1 MRVGVRAGMSGN
13 LIVTR
18 GGRPPILRPTMVLA
32 FWNWLDRYLFGEFSE
47 GTTPGALALRLLRYP
62 YAILRDLSRGQI
74 NLYAMWLVY
83 ATLLSLVPLIA
94 FAFAVLKAFGAHR
107 ELRPVILEFFRPVG
121 SHALELTQRVMD
133 FADSVSTGVVGS
145 LGLALLLWTLL
156 GTIKKVED
164 GFNFLWRVEHA
175 RSFARRVTEY
185 VALLIVGPI
194 VVVSFIGLSHKAL
207 ESATAGFGRYM
218 PFWDRLTT
226 LTLEISPYVMVTA
239 IFTAVYMFVPNTKV
253 KWKPALVGGLTAG
266 VLWAGVGKVFT
277 ALVVYSSRLTIVYAG
292 FAIIVTAL
300 IWTYFGWLIL
310 LIGAQL
316 SFYVQHRNYL
326 RLGLT
331 ELRLSAV
338 QREQLTLKVMYLIA
352 KSYQDGKERWTVDAL
367 AHQLGM
373 PGIAISRIVHSLE
386 AAKMLTLSD
395 DEHLLPARDLGK
407 ITVQEIIDIAR
418 NEKAG
423 QVAPRQLKL
432 PAIDAISA
440 KMDEAWRKSAGDM
453 TLRDLVEDA

>member
-1 MRVGVRAGMSGN
+1 MYV
-13 LIVTR
+13 
-18 GGRPPILRPTMVLA
+18 A
-32 FWNWLDRYLFGEFSE
+32 FWNWLDRWLFGEISE
-47 GTTPGALALRLLRYP
+47 GTNPGAITLRLLRYP

-74 NLYAMWLVY
+74 NLYAMGLVY
-83 ATLLSLVPLIA
+83 ATLLSLIPLIA

-107 ELRPVILEFFRPVG
+107 DLEPIIYEFFRPVG
-121 SHALELTQRVMD
+121 GGAGDLTHRVME
-133 FADSVSTGVVGS
+133 FADSVSTGLVGS

-226 LTLEISPYVMVTA
+226 MTLEISPYVMVTA

-266 VLWAGVGKVFT
+266 VLWAAVGKVFT

-352 KSYQDGKERWTVDAL
+352 RAYHEGKMRWSVDGLSHE
-367 AHQLGM
+367 LGM
-373 PGIAISRIVHSLE
+373 PGIAISRIVNALE
-386 AAKMLTLSD
+386 ASKLVTLTD

-407 ITVQEIIDIAR
+407 ISLQEILDIAR

-423 QVAPRQLKL
+423 QVTPRVLKL
-432 PAIDAISA
+432 PAVDAFSA
-440 KMDEAWRKSAGDM
+440 KVDEAWRKSCGET
-453 TLRDLVEDA
+453 TLRDLVEE

>member
-1 MRVGVRAGMSGN
+1 MYV
-13 LIVTR
+13 
-18 GGRPPILRPTMVLA
+18 A
-32 FWNWLDRYLFGEFSE
+32 FWNWLDRWLFGEHSE
-47 GTTPGALALRLLRYP
+47 GSNPGAIALRLLRFP

-74 NLYAMWLVY
+74 NLYAMGLVY
-83 ATLLSLVPLIA
+83 ATLLSMVPLIA

-107 ELRPVILEFFRPVG
+107 DLEPIILEFFKPVG
-121 SHALELTQRVMD
+121 ASAGELTHRVMV
-133 FADSVSTGVVGS
+133 FADNVSTGVVGS

-194 VVVSFIGLSHKAL
+194 VVVSFIGLSHNAL
-207 ESATAGFGRYM
+207 ETATAGFGRYM
-218 PFWDRLTT
+218 PFWDRLTGW
-226 LTLEISPYVMVTA
+226 TLEVSPYVMVTA

-266 VLWAGVGKVFT
+266 VLWAAVGKVFT
-277 ALVVYSSRLTIVYAG
+277 ALVVFSTRLTIVYAG
-292 FAIIVTAL
+292 FAIIVAAL
-300 IWTYFGWLIL
+300 LWTYFGWLIL

-352 KSYQDGKERWTVDAL
+352 RAYHEGKTRWSVDGL
-367 AHQLGM
+367 AHELGM
-373 PGIAISRIVHSLE
+373 PGIAISRIVNSLE
-386 AAKMLTLSD
+386 AAKLVTLTD

-407 ITVQEIIDIAR
+407 ISLQEILDIAR

-423 QVAPRQLKL
+423 QVAPRLLKL
-432 PAIDAISA
+432 PAVDAFSA
-440 KMDEAWRKSAGDM
+440 KVDEAWRKSCGET
-453 TLRDLVEDA
+453 TLRDLIEE

>member
-1 MRVGVRAGMSGN
+1 MYV
-13 LIVTR
+13 
-18 GGRPPILRPTMVLA
+18 A
-32 FWNWLDRYLFGEFSE
+32 FWNWLDSYLFGEYSE
-47 GTTPGALALRLLRYP
+47 GATPGAVALRLLRYP

-74 NLYAMWLVY
+74 NLYAMGLVY

-107 ELRPVILEFFRPVG
+107 DLQPIIYEFFKPVG
-121 SHALELTQRVMD
+121 ASAGELTQRVMD
-133 FADSVSTGVVGS
+133 FADRVSTGVVGS

-175 RSFARRVTEY
+175 RSFARRITEY

-194 VVVSFIGLSHKAL
+194 VIVSFIAL
-207 ESATAGFGRYM
+207 AHNALDTATAGIGRYM

-226 LTLEISPYVMVTA
+226 FALLVSPYVMVTA
-239 IFTAVYMFVPNTKV
+239 IFTAVYMFVPNTRV
-253 KWKPALVGGLTAG
+253 KWLPAMVGGVSAG
-266 VLWAGVGKVFT
+266 VLWAAVGKVFT
-277 ALVVYSSRLTIVYAG
+277 ALVVYSTRLTIVYAG
-292 FAIIVTAL
+292 FALIVAAL
-300 IWTYFGWLIL
+300 LWTYFGWLIL

-316 SFYVQHRNYL
+316 SFYVQNRNYL

-352 KSYQDGKERWTVDAL
+352 RAYHDGKRRWSVDGL
-367 AHQLGM
+367 AHELGM
-373 PGIAISRIVHSLE
+373 PGIAVSRIVNSLE
-386 AAKMLTLSD
+386 GAKLVTLTD
-395 DEHLLPARDLGK
+395 DEHLFPARDLGQ
-407 ITVQEIIDIAR
+407 ISLQEILDIAR

-432 PAIDAISA
+432 PSVDAFAA
-440 KMDEAWRKSAGDM
+440 KVDEAWRKSCGDM
-453 TLRDLVEDA
+453 TLRDLIEE

>member
-1 MRVGVRAGMSGN
+1 M
-13 LIVTR
+13 I
-18 GGRPPILRPTMVLA
+18 LA
-32 FWNWLDRYLFGEFSE
+32 FWNWLDRYLFGEYSE
-47 GTTPGALALRLLRYP
+47 GTTPGSLALRLLRYP

-74 NLYAMWLVY
+74 NLYAMGLVY

-107 ELRPVILEFFRPVG
+107 ELEPVILEFFKPVG
-121 SHALELTQRVMD
+121 EHAHELTEKVMQ

-194 VVVSFIGLSHKAL
+194 VIVSFLGMSHRAFDTASAGINRYVPFADRMMVWAL
-207 ESATAGFGRYM
+207 
-218 PFWDRLTT
+218 D
-226 LTLEISPYVMVTA
+226 ISPFIMVAA

-253 KWKPALVGGLTAG
+253 KWKPALIGGASAG
-266 VLWAGVGKVFT
+266 LLWAIVGKLFT
-277 ALVVYSSRLTIVYAG
+277 ALVVYSTRLSVVYAG
-292 FAIIVTAL
+292 FALIVATL
-300 IWTYFGWLIL
+300 LWTYFGWLIL

-316 SFYVQHRNYL
+316 SFYVQNRHYL
-326 RLGLT
+326 RLGLV

-338 QREQLTLKVMYLIA
+338 QRETLTLKVMYLIA
-352 KSYQDGKERWTVDAL
+352 RAYQDGKTRWSVDTL
-367 AHQLGM
+367 AHELGM
-373 PGIAISRIVHSLE
+373 PGIAISRIVTALE
-386 AAKMLTLSD
+386 GAHLLTVTD
-395 DEHLLPARDLGK
+395 DEKLLPARDLGS
-407 ITVQEIIDIAR
+407 IPVQEIMDIAR

-423 QVAPRQLKL
+423 QVAPRNLKL
-432 PAIDAISA
+432 PAVDKIAGVMDA
-440 KMDEAWRKSAGDM
+440 AWRKSCGET
-453 TLRDLVEDA
+453 TLRDLVEEST

>member
-1 MRVGVRAGMSGN
+1 MYV
-13 LIVTR
+13 
-18 GGRPPILRPTMVLA
+18 A
-32 FWNWLDRYLFGEFSE
+32 FWNWLDRWLFGEHSE
-47 GTTPGALALRLLRYP
+47 GSNPGAIALRLLRYP

-74 NLYAMWLVY
+74 NLYAMGLVY
-83 ATLLSLVPLIA
+83 ATLLSLIPLIA

-107 ELRPVILEFFRPVG
+107 DLEPIIYEFFKPVG
-121 SHALELTQRVMD
+121 ASAGDLTHRVMV
-133 FADSVSTGVVGS
+133 FADNVSTGVVGS

-194 VVVSFIGLSHKAL
+194 VVVSFIGLSHNAL
-207 ESATAGFGRYM
+207 DTATAGFGRYM
-218 PFWDRLTT
+218 PFWDRITSWMV
-226 LTLEISPYVMVTA
+226 EVSPYVMVTA

-266 VLWAGVGKVFT
+266 VLWAAVGKVFT
-277 ALVVYSSRLTIVYAG
+277 ALVVYSTRLTIVYAG
-292 FAIIVTAL
+292 FAIIVAAL
-300 IWTYFGWLIL
+300 LWTYFGWLIL

-352 KSYQDGKERWTVDAL
+352 RAYHEGKTRWSVDGLSHE
-367 AHQLGM
+367 LGM
-373 PGIAISRIVHSLE
+373 PGIAISRIVNSLE
-386 AAKMLTLSD
+386 AAKLVTLTD

-407 ITVQEIIDIAR
+407 ISLQEILDIAR

-423 QVAPRQLKL
+423 QVAPRPLKL
-432 PAIDAISA
+432 PAVDAFRRRSTRPGA
-440 KMDEAWRKSAGDM
+440 RAVARPRCA
-453 TLRDLVEDA
+453 T

>member
-1 MRVGVRAGMSGN
+1 MY
-13 LIVTR
+13 
-18 GGRPPILRPTMVLA
+18 PA
-32 FWNWLDRYLFGEFSE
+32 FWNWLDRYLFGEYSE

-74 NLYAMWLVY
+74 NLYAMGLVY
-83 ATLLSLVPLIA
+83 ATLLSLIPLLA

-107 ELRPVILEFFRPVG
+107 DLEPIILEFFRPVG
-121 SHALELTQRVMD
+121 ASAGQLTHRVME
-133 FADSVSTGVVGS
+133 FADSVSTGIVGS

-194 VVVSFIGLSHKAL
+194 VVVSFIAL
-207 ESATAGFGRYM
+207 AHNTLDSATAGFGRYM

-226 LTLEISPYVMVTA
+226 FAIEVSPYFMVTA

-253 KWKPALVGGLTAG
+253 KWKPALIGGVTAG
-266 VLWAGVGKVFT
+266 VLWAVIGKLFT
-277 ALVVYSSRLTIVYAG
+277 AFVVYTTRLSVVYAG
-292 FAIIVTAL
+292 FAIIVVAL
-300 IWTYFGWLIL
+300 LWTYFGWLIL

-316 SFYVQHRNYL
+316 SFYVQNRNYL

-352 KSYQDGKERWTVDAL
+352 RAYHEGKTRWSVDGL
-367 AHQLGM
+367 AHELGM
-373 PGIAISRIVHSLE
+373 PGIGISRVVNSLE
-386 AAKMLTLSD
+386 AARLITLSD
-395 DEHLLPARDLGK
+395 DEHLLPARDLGQ
-407 ITVQEIIDIAR
+407 ITLQEILDIAR

-423 QVAPRQLKL
+423 QVTPRALKL
-432 PAIDAISA
+432 PTVDAFSA
-440 KMDEAWRKSAGDM
+440 KVDEAWRKSCGEM
-453 TLRDLVEDA
+453 TLRDLIEA